1 MKYNIRGNKIDVTK
15 AINDYIEE
23 KVSKLEKYL
32 DDNEK
37 VEVKALISAKGKAQK
52 VEVTIWSGKY
62 NIRAEESHEDLY
74 ASIDLVVDKVERQFK
89 KYRGKL
95 TSRKSN
101 KDEYVPSI
109 EIEEYEEYENET
121 IVRKK
126 EVFLKPIDEEE
137 AIIQMELLGHS
148 FFVFKNVDTD
158 KINVVYK
165 RKDGDYGII
174 EAN

>member
-1 MKYNIRGNKIDVTK
+1 MKYNIRGKKIEVTD
-15 AINDYIEE
+15 AIRDYMASKIER
-23 KVSKLEKYL
+23 LEKYL
-32 DDNEK
+32 DDNDE
-37 VEVKALISAKGKAQK
+37 VEAKAVVSTKGKEQK

-62 NIRAEESHEDLY
+62 NIRAEETSEDLY
-74 ASIDLVVDKVERQFK
+74 AAIDLVIDKLERQFK

-95 TSRKSN
+95 SSKKN
-101 KDEYVPSI
+101 KVNMDATIDAYFEVPES
-109 EIEEYEEYENET
+109 NET
-121 IVRKK
+121 IVRRK

-137 AIIQMELLGHS
+137 AITQMELLGHT

-165 RKDGDYGII
+165 RNDGDYGII